1 MRPGRQGWWIPVGRQ
16 GRCHRGGGS
25 AGASLGEGSALWGW
39 WYGINRPDYICSP
52 LPTVSRHFSTL
63 PEALSLSTWPPLS
76 LTLTF
81 LHNHRRRLCA
91 RLHHP
96 WGMLTR
102 GLHTQGGCAWAHA
115 RRPPSI
121 NLNEDVTA
129 CPIYTSYPH
138 SSLQSCCCGGC
149 CCQTCA
155 FGGCCCKTC
164 VSVSAVAGLSP
175 AYTYTGA
182 LSRPRECPD
191 IYDAPNSCFSLR
203 SWHRTCR
210 IVHG

>member
-1 MRPGRQGWWIPVGRQ
+1 MSPATP
-16 GRCHRGGGS
+16 
-25 AGASLGEGSALWGW
+25 SLGYAHPKSARPRWVWDCTRCPRGC
-39 WYGINRPDYICSP
+39 GI
-52 LPTVSRHFSTL
+52 
-63 PEALSLSTWPPLS
+63 ALD
-76 LTLTF
+76 
-81 LHNHRRRLCA
+81 A
-91 RLHHP
+91 
-96 WGMLTR
+96 
-102 GLHTQGGCAWAHA
+102 QGGCAWGHA
-115 RRPPSI
+115 RRRPPSI
-121 NLNEDVTA
+121 STRMLLLALNVLSTL
-129 CPIYTSYPH
+129 

-182 LSRPRECPD
+182 LSRPRECPN
-191 IYDAPNSCFSLR
+191 IYDAPNSCFSLQ